1 MNRSLLPSGE
11 EFLVKMQD
19 NLPSLIGFSNLE
31 EVIQGIFSVLRRHD
45 QQFAQA
51 GFGQK
56 EILSLES
63 RIAELTNRVG
73 ELEGLLRSRDR
84 DIAALS
90 MTMED
95 QKKCAEATNQRI
107 EKLEKEIH
115 SLKALLEM
123 REKEYHELR
132 DSVRG
137 YGDRIYRCEAKVE
150 SNAAEVHELR
160 QQLQMMEKTMSKK
173 IDSLDKSI
181 ERKLDEDRMMQEFIP
196 RDRHRRELSDKIDM
210 LFKSLEKFERGFGM
224 EFQSIIRKL
233 DDKLDKGALASI
245 DALFANIR
253 TTDTGTLAAGK
264 VHYRCLCCNQVN
276 QGFTD
281 TSYIKIDGVNHT
293 QSYANY
299 VNSSIQQTKQY
310 SMMGSDGRVY
320 MVSLYPLPCFHQ
332 GNAD

>member
-233 DDKLDKGALASI
+233 DDKLDKVIIL
-245 DALFANIR
+245 
-253 TTDTGTLAAGK
+253 
-264 VHYRCLCCNQVN
+264 
-276 QGFTD
+276 
-281 TSYIKIDGVNHT
+281 KILLIE
-293 QSYANY
+293 QF
-299 VNSSIQQTKQY
+299 Q
-310 SMMGSDGRVY
+310 
-320 MVSLYPLPCFHQ
+320 
-332 GNAD
+332 